1 MKKILLIEDER
12 NLARFV
18 ELELRNEAYLVTVA
32 YEGTNGL
39 ELALQEEWG
48 VILLDLMLPGIS
60 GLDICRQVRAIKRT
74 PIIMLTARDSI
85 ADRVSGLD
93 SGADD
98 YIPKPFA
105 IEELLAR
112 IRVVFRRQEDEAGEA
127 KEGKSLLVFQ
137 NLSVDTDSRMVRRGT
152 ELIELTKREYALF
165 VTFMS
170 NVNRVLT
177 RETLLDQV
185 WGFDAPVDTN
195 VVDVYVRY
203 LRNKIDTP
211 GEASY
216 IQTQRGIGY
225 VMRR

>member
-1 MKKILLIEDER
+1 MKTILLIEDEKH
-12 NLARFV
+12 LSRFI
-18 ELELRNEAYLVTVA
+18 ELELRNESFSVTVA
-32 YEGTNGL
+32 FDGETGL
-39 ELALQEEWG
+39 ELALKEDWG
-48 VILLDLMLPGIS
+48 VILLDLMLPGMD
-60 GLDICRQVRAIKRT
+60 GLEVCRQIRSEKRT

-112 IRVVFRRQEDEAGEA
+112 IRVVFRRQDQSTEDPKA
-127 KEGKSLLVFQ
+127 LLTYQ
-137 NLSVDTDSRMVRRGT
+137 DLSVNLDSRIVKRGSD
-152 ELIELTKREYALF
+152 LIELTKREYDLLVA
-165 VTFMS
+165 FM
-170 NVNRVLT
+170 NNPNRVLS
-177 RETLLDQV
+177 REALLDKV
-185 WGFDAPVDTN
+185 WGFEAAVDTN

-203 LRNKIDTP
+203 LRNKIDSP